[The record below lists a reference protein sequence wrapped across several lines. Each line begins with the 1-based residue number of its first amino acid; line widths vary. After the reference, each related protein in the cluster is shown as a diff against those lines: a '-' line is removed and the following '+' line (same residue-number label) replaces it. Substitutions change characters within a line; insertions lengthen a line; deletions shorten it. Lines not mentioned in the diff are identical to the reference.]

1 MDASSNIPN
10 ATEPIPH
17 SNAISVLISP
27 VAARVLGCLIEKEIA
42 TPDIYPLSLNALT
55 NACNQRS
62 NRDPL
67 MSLSES
73 DVTAALDEL
82 RLHKL
87 AVVFS
92 GAESRVAKYKHKLE
106 QVFPMDELARALMC
120 ELFVRGAQTTASLR
134 SNAAR
139 LHRMP
144 EAEQVEQALLELNQR
159 ISGPLVKKLQ
169 RQSGQKEGRWA
180 HLLSGEPSVQ
190 SEDETVVVRQVPG
203 DLERRVDELE
213 ATVSKLKADVELLNS
228 LLK

>member
-1 MDASSNIPN
+1 MTSI
-10 ATEPIPH
+10 T
-17 SNAISVLISP
+17 ISP

-55 NACNQRS
+55 NACNQRN

-106 QVFPMDELARALMC
+106 QVFPMEDLERALMC
-120 ELFVRGAQTTASLR
+120 ELLVRGPQTAASLR
-134 SNAAR
+134 ANTER
-139 LHRMP
+139 LERMP
-144 EAEQVEQALLELNQR
+144 ESARIEEVLQNLEQRSA
-159 ISGPLVKKLQ
+159 GPLVKKLP
-169 RQSGQKEGRWA
+169 RQTGKKEARWT
-180 HLLSGEPSVQ
+180 HLLSGEPALQ
-190 SEDETVVVRQVPG
+190 AEPEAIVVRQIPA

-213 ATVSKLKADVELLNS
+213 ATVRKLQADLETLSS